1 MTGFGLMLLLVAIA
15 SIYALGLVGYRL
27 LLSARRLNTELTKSK
42 ELIEDL
48 NSFEKTMP
56 IGAEASNGAD
66 LLSLLGQ
73 RRRIRQAKEQRVK
86 ARRRRLLQRINNI
99 EIDKRIGMRLQGW
112 EWIII
117 LAIVLLLW
125 GAPKLPALAKKRSA
139 ID

>member
-56 IGAEASNGAD
+56 NGAEASNEAD

-99 EIDKRIGMRLQGW
+99 EIDKR
-112 EWIII
+112 
-117 LAIVLLLW
+117 
-125 GAPKLPALAKKRSA
+125 
-139 ID
+139 

>member
-1 MTGFGLMLLLVAIA
+1 MPSISLAVALIPVSDSTAELVRSKTSARLHSLLLFCFANSKDLMNSFNA
-15 SIYALGLVGYRL
+15 LTSIR

-99 EIDKRIGMRLQGW
+99 EIDKR
-112 EWIII
+112 
-117 LAIVLLLW
+117 
-125 GAPKLPALAKKRSA
+125 
-139 ID
+139 

>member
-48 NSFEKTMP
+48 NNFEKTMP
-56 IGAEASNGAD
+56 TGAEASNGAD

-99 EIDKRIGMRLQGW
+99 EIDKR
-112 EWIII
+112 
-117 LAIVLLLW
+117 
-125 GAPKLPALAKKRSA
+125 
-139 ID
+139 

>member
-1 MTGFGLMLLLVAIA
+1 MTGFGLTLLLVAIA

-48 NSFEKTMP
+48 NDFEMTMP
-56 IGAEASNGAD
+56 SKAEANTGAD

-73 RRRIRQAKEQRVK
+73 KRRISQAKEQRVE

-99 EIDKRIGMRLQGW
+99 DKDKR
-112 EWIII
+112 
-117 LAIVLLLW
+117 
-125 GAPKLPALAKKRSA
+125 
-139 ID
+139 

>member
-56 IGAEASNGAD
+56 IGAEASNVAD

-99 EIDKRIGMRLQGW
+99 EIDKR
-112 EWIII
+112 
-117 LAIVLLLW
+117 
-125 GAPKLPALAKKRSA
+125 
-139 ID
+139 

>member
-56 IGAEASNGAD
+56 IGA
-66 LLSLLGQ
+66 
-73 RRRIRQAKEQRVK
+73 
-86 ARRRRLLQRINNI
+86 
-99 EIDKRIGMRLQGW
+99 
-112 EWIII
+112 
-117 LAIVLLLW
+117 
-125 GAPKLPALAKKRSA
+125 
-139 ID
+139 

>member
-56 IGAEASNGAD
+56 NGAEASNEAD

-73 RRRIRQAKEQRVK
+73 RRRIKTDREKRAEQ
-86 ARRRRLLQRINNI
+86 RRRRLIHRISEI
-99 EIDKRIGMRLQGW
+99 EIDKR
-112 EWIII
+112 
-117 LAIVLLLW
+117 
-125 GAPKLPALAKKRSA
+125 
-139 ID
+139 